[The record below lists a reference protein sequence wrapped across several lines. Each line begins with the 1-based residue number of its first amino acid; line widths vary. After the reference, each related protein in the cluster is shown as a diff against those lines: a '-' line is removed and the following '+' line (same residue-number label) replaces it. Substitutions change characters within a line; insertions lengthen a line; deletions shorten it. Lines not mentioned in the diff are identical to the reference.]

1 MTHAERGRTRN
12 GSEAVE
18 SAIEEVDHLDGDGVP
33 QILKPTVPRLIEG
46 RREKQWA
53 RRFSC
58 GGGCIDM
65 KRTKSFMKL
74 VIHGPLRESAKVHEH
89 EGSKEWTRHESIEG
103 ASSTNTHQRAI
114 CVIPGG

>member
-1 MTHAERGRTRN
+1 MEEGRTRN
-12 GSEAVE
+12 GSKAVE
-18 SAIEEVDHLDGDGVP
+18 SVVEEADHLDGDGP
-33 QILKPTVPRLIEG
+33 NMPRLIEG
-46 RREKQWA
+46 RRPRQWA